1 MFASERIISAKTV
14 LQSMNVLSVRVNTIS
29 AFVHPM
35 VTVVP
40 IFQEQHL
47 SKNIL
52 RSNQGT
58 IGVNSS
64 RAAPTQ
70 EQIQN
75 SSRNSRQN
83 LTALYVSA
91 STPVLLQTANALTY
105 MPGKSAVKVKA
116 RLILD
121 SGSQRTYV
129 SARLREHLNLPAES
143 SQRIS
148 IKTFGSTK
156 ENTLCVDVVRL
167 SVATGQGEGV
177 ELSAFVV
184 PIICDP
190 LQSQSIAEAT
200 HTYAHLNGLKL
211 ADYGSGEDNV
221 EVDILV
227 GSDQYWSLV
236 SGRVV
241 RGEHGPTAIETK
253 LGWVLSGP
261 IPEGIQIERQ
271 QSNLVTTHVLKSA
284 VNPVDVTN
292 ETLDGTLKTFWE
304 LEALGIK
311 PRTLYEQ
318 FQEQISFK
326 NHRYEVHLPWK
337 TPHPSLP
344 DNYELSRKRLEN
356 LLKRLRQEPEVLKEY
371 DSVINEQLQRG
382 IVEVVEKPSEGGVGR
397 VHYIPHHAVI
407 RTDKSTTKLRIVYD
421 ASAKSDG
428 VALNDCVYTGPPFA
442 ENIFDV
448 LLRFRVNQVA
458 LTGDVEKAFLMVR
471 MIEEDRDVLRFL
483 WVDDIDKFSPEIVV
497 LRFTRVV
504 FGVSSSPFLLNATIK
519 HHIEQYKEADPEFV
533 ETFLR
538 SIYVDDLSSGASE
551 VDAAYELYLKSK
563 LRLAEGGFNLRK
575 FASNCPELTSRIQY
589 NETTKSNTDTSSVK
603 PGHAQSSQALLEGN
617 VVSEED
623 ETYAN

>member
-1 MFASERIISAKTV
+1 M
-14 LQSMNVLSVRVNTIS
+14 
-29 AFVHPM
+29 
-35 VTVVP
+35 
-40 IFQEQHL
+40 
-47 SKNIL
+47 
-52 RSNQGT
+52 
-58 IGVNSS
+58 
-64 RAAPTQ
+64 
-70 EQIQN
+70 
-75 SSRNSRQN
+75 
-83 LTALYVSA
+83 
-91 STPVLLQTANALTY
+91 
-105 MPGKSAVKVKA
+105 
-116 RLILD
+116 
-121 SGSQRTYV
+121 
-129 SARLREHLNLPAES
+129 
-143 SQRIS
+143 
-148 IKTFGSTK
+148 
-156 ENTLCVDVVRL
+156 
-167 SVATGQGEGV
+167 
-177 ELSAFVV
+177 
-184 PIICDP
+184 
-190 LQSQSIAEAT
+190 
-200 HTYAHLNGLKL
+200 
-211 ADYGSGEDNV
+211 
-221 EVDILV
+221 
-227 GSDQYWSLV
+227 
-236 SGRVV
+236 
-241 RGEHGPTAIETK
+241 
-253 LGWVLSGP
+253 
-261 IPEGIQIERQ
+261 
-271 QSNLVTTHVLKSA
+271 
-284 VNPVDVTN
+284 
-292 ETLDGTLKTFWE
+292 
-304 LEALGIK
+304 
-311 PRTLYEQ
+311 YEQ

-428 VALNDCVYTGPPFA
+428 VALNDCVYTGPPLA

-448 LLRFRVNQVA
+448 LLRFRVYQVA
-458 LTGDVEKAFLMVR
+458 LTGDVEKAFLMVG

-533 ETFLR
+533 EKFLR

-623 ETYAN
+623 ETYAKSVLGGVEETSSSEQMVLGVRWNPLKDVHEETASILLFKKKLERIS